1 MKETLLNF
9 ALLLAMITPLTAA
22 DKFYSDDPLQ
32 HEPPPRDAAGVKG
45 RKLNDYYDLVEN
57 SFKKRGQRNSAKV
70 TIRAGGVNTLGE
82 PMDGAWYTHRH
93 YFNTMT
99 LEQLQLGANGKNP
112 PATDG
117 PWTVVSAKSEGISPG
132 FVMTDSKN
140 DKYFVKFDPI
150 AYPEL
155 ATGAEM
161 ISARFLYALGY
172 HVPDYYLIRFT
183 PQKLALAKDVEFR
196 DSAGRKRAM
205 TRQDLDDLLAKVPK
219 TTDGQIRGIVSLQIA
234 GKPVGPFKYFGT
246 RGDDPNDIVP
256 HEHRRELRGLGIFA
270 AWLDHNDSRSINSL
284 DTLVQGDGST
294 YIRHHLI
301 DFGST
306 LGSLSTSAKT
316 ARSGGEYYLD
326 FKAAPKQIGTLGFA
340 VPYWAHAHYPG
351 YPSVGGFEAETF
363 EPDKWVPDYPN
374 PAFLNRLPDDEFWAA
389 KQIMAFTDEQVRA
402 IVKIAQF
409 SDPSAE
415 RFVGDALITRRDKI
429 GRVFLTRV
437 LPLDRFAVDNGQIV
451 FHDLGQEHGIG
462 AEGGLHVTWS
472 RFDNKTGERTPI
484 ATAQDFHVP
493 VAGTGS
499 SYLAANIWRGD
510 DTAKA
515 VTVFLRLTGTQ
526 AEVVGVDRT
535 W

>member
-1 MKETLLNF
+1 MLTTL
-9 ALLLAMITPLTAA
+9 I
-22 DKFYSDDPLQ
+22 
-32 HEPPPRDAAGVKG
+32 
-45 RKLNDYYDLVEN
+45 
-57 SFKKRGQRNSAKV
+57 
-70 TIRAGGVNTLGE
+70 
-82 PMDGAWYTHRH
+82 
-93 YFNTMT
+93 
-99 LEQLQLGANGKNP
+99 
-112 PATDG
+112 
-117 PWTVVSAKSEGISPG
+117 
-132 FVMTDSKN
+132 
-140 DKYFVKFDPI
+140 
-150 AYPEL
+150 
-155 ATGAEM
+155 
-161 ISARFLYALGY
+161 
-172 HVPDYYLIRFT
+172 
-183 PQKLALAKDVEFR
+183 
-196 DSAGRKRAM
+196 
-205 TRQDLDDLLAKVPK
+205 
-219 TTDGQIRGIVSLQIA
+219 
-234 GKPVGPFKYFGT
+234 
-246 RGDDPNDIVP
+246 
-256 HEHRRELRGLGIFA
+256 
-270 AWLDHNDSRSINSL
+270 
-284 DTLVQGDGST
+284 
-294 YIRHHLI
+294 
-301 DFGST
+301 
-306 LGSLSTSAKT
+306 

-437 LPLDRFAVDNGQIV
+437 LPLDRFAVENGQIV

-472 RFDNKTGERTPI
+472 RFDNKTGDRTPI

-493 VAGTGS
+493 VDGSGS